1 MAKFYL
7 VSYLEQAQRFFAI
20 KSRVQADETMMQQ
33 LQRWCDIVLVVLVFV
48 VLLVVVALSLFL
60 FVLVM
65 RHDVVVAVSFDGCLF
80 SSSSSSRERGDER
93 KGFMLKIESDPL
105 PPKRSHAHTN
115 HDTNNAAARP
125 SDS

>member
-48 VLLVVVALSLFL
+48 VLLVVIAFSLFL

-65 RHDVVVAVSFDGCLF
+65 RHDVVVAVCFGGCLF
-80 SSSSSSRERGDER
+80 SSSSSSSRERGEER

-115 HDTNNAAARP
+115 HDTNNATAQ
-125 SDS
+125 

>member
-48 VLLVVVALSLFL
+48 VLVVIAFSLFL

-65 RHDVVVAVSFDGCLF
+65 RHDVVVAVCFGGCLF
-80 SSSSSSRERGDER
+80 SSSSSSSRERRRE
-93 KGFMLKIESDPL
+93 KGFYAQNRI
-105 PPKRSHAHTN
+105 
-115 HDTNNAAARP
+115 
-125 SDS
+125 